1 MESVVELEINV
12 GQAKVAEL
20 FADPRNN
27 PLWMD
32 DIERVES
39 ITGELGQPGSKYR
52 LVPKRGP
59 FTFIATVA
67 LRDLPNQLGLT
78 LDASSVSVA
87 VQATLVRLSDSR
99 TKLVST
105 ETFRFKGL
113 LGKALGLFSGHAIR
127 AAHRHHMEG
136 FKRFAESTQ

>member
-12 GQAKVAEL
+12 GVERLAEL

-32 DIERVES
+32 DLEKIEPIS
-39 ITGELGQPGSKYR
+39 GQLGYPGSTYR

-59 FTFIATVA
+59 FTFIATVVS
-67 LRDLPNQLGLT
+67 RDLPSKLALT
-78 LDASSVSVA
+78 LDAPSVSVSIL
-87 VQATLVRLSDSR
+87 ATLQQLSDTRSR
-99 TKLVST
+99 LISREIFK
-105 ETFRFKGL
+105 FKGI
-113 LGKALGLFSGHAIR
+113 ASRVLGLFSRRAIR

-136 FKRFAESTQ
+136 FKRFAESHQ